1 MTTEAA
7 SYRFM
12 VGDIECIAVAD
23 GTIKYTAD
31 DLFVNAPKEK
41 AEQVVRE
48 HELRPEEIPLSY
60 TALVINT
67 GRQRVLVDTG
77 LGAGVAPGAGELLDN
92 LRAEGLGP
100 EDIDT
105 VILTHGHPDHIGG
118 NTDAGGN
125 PAFPDARY
133 VMWKGEWD
141 FWTSEST
148 LGKLEAGQ
156 VYGAPELDGMMGA
169 FARSNLSPVQGQIDV
184 ITHETEIVAG
194 VHAIPAP
201 GHTPGH
207 MALLIS
213 SGEEQAL
220 HLADTVA
227 HPIHLEWPEWYPV
240 YDLEPGQA
248 ATTRRKLLDRA
259 VAENALVLSYH
270 FPFPSVG
277 HLSQKGK
284 GWQWEPME

>member
-1 MTTEAA
+1 MTMGAA
-7 SYRFM
+7 SYRFT

-23 GTIKYTAD
+23 GTVQYTAD
-31 DLFVNAPKEK
+31 DLFVNAPKDK

-77 LGAGVAPGAGELLDN
+77 LGAGVAPGAGRLLDN
-92 LRAEGLGP
+92 LRAEGIGP
-100 EDIDT
+100 ENIDT

-118 NTDAGGN
+118 NTDAEGKL
-125 PAFPDARY
+125 AFPDARY

-141 FWTSEST
+141 FWTSESS

-156 VYGAPELDGMMGA
+156 LYGPELGGMMGT
-169 FARSNLSPVQGQIDV
+169 FARNSLSPLQSQIDV
-184 ITHETEIVAG
+184 IEREAEIVAG

-207 MALLIS
+207 MALLLS
-213 SGEEQAL
+213 SGEEQAF
-220 HLADTVA
+220 HLVDTVV
-227 HPIHLEWPEWYPV
+227 HPIHLERPEWYAV
-240 YDLEPGQA
+240 YDLEPEQA
-248 ATTRRKLLDRA
+248 ASTRRKLLDR
-259 VAENALVLSYH
+259 VAAEGAPLLSYH

-277 HLSQKGK
+277 HLSRKDK
-284 GWQWEPME
+284 GWEWEPIG

>member
-1 MTTEAA
+1 MGAA
-7 SYRFM
+7 SHRFM
-12 VGDIECIAVAD
+12 VGAIECIAVAD
-23 GTIKYTAD
+23 GTLPYTAD

-41 AEQVVRE
+41 AEQVVRD
-48 HELRPEEIPLSY
+48 HELRPEEIPVSF

-67 GRQRVLVDTG
+67 GRRRVLVDTG

-92 LRAEGLGP
+92 LRAEGIGP

-118 NTDAGGN
+118 NTDAEGN
-125 PAFPDARY
+125 LAFPDARY

-156 VYGAPELDGMMGA
+156 VYGAPELDRMMGM
-169 FARSNLSPVQGQIDV
+169 FARNSLSPVQSQIDV
-184 ITHETEIVAG
+184 IERETEIVSG

-213 SGEEQAL
+213 SGEEQAF
-220 HLADTVA
+220 HLADTV
-227 HPIHLEWPEWYPV
+227 IHLIHLGQPEWYSRF
-240 YDLEPGQA
+240 DLEPEQA

-259 VAENALVLSYH
+259 AAEGAPVLSYH

-284 GWQWEPME
+284 GWQWESIQ

>member
-1 MTTEAA
+1 MGAA
-7 SYRFM
+7 SHRFM
-12 VGDIECIAVAD
+12 VGAIECIAVAD
-23 GTIKYTAD
+23 GTLPYTAD

-48 HELRPEEIPLSY
+48 HELRPEEIPVSF

-67 GRQRVLVDTG
+67 GRRRVLVDTG

-92 LRAEGLGP
+92 LRAEGIGP

-118 NTDAGGN
+118 NTDAEGN
-125 PAFPDARY
+125 LAFPDARY

-156 VYGAPELDGMMGA
+156 VYGAPELDRMMGM
-169 FARSNLSPVQGQIDV
+169 FARNSLSPVQSQIDV
-184 ITHETEIVAG
+184 IERETEIVSG

-213 SGEEQAL
+213 SGEEQAF
-220 HLADTVA
+220 HLADTV
-227 HPIHLEWPEWYPV
+227 IHLIHLGQPEWYSRF
-240 YDLEPGQA
+240 DLEPEQA

-259 VAENALVLSYH
+259 AAEGAPVLSYH

-284 GWQWEPME
+284 GWQWESIQ